1 MQNMKGSNERLKKIL
16 INLAVCAALVAL
28 IVVTLSTSGR
38 AEEGY
43 LPAVYGTVISLLP
56 PVVAIALALITKE
69 VYSSLFVGI
78 VVGALLYSGGNA
90 ELALN
95 TMLYH
100 ESAGLVPNLT
110 DISHASVLVF
120 VTLLGTMVVLMN
132 KSGAAAAFGRWAER
146 HIKTRVGA
154 QLATI
159 LMGILIF
166 VDDGF
171 NCMTV
176 GSVMRPM
183 TDGHRVSRAKLAYLL
198 DATAAPVCIIAPIS
212 CWAAAVS
219 YAVPEGLEING
230 FRMFLRTI
238 PYNLYALVTLLMLVL
253 LVVWKIDY
261 DPMREHEKNAARGD
275 LFTTGDRSYDEEEKS
290 DTGKVGKL
298 SNLIIPVAVLI
309 FGCIFGM
316 AYTGG
321 LLEGETLIDSFANA
335 DSARGLVMGSLV
347 AVLITFWIYM
357 NRRVVTFKDFM
368 GSFAAGFRSMCAPM
382 IILILSWNLSG
393 VTGLLGA
400 ADYIHGV
407 VESSAGSLQMFVPFV
422 VFVVSVFLAFS
433 TGTSW
438 GTFTIL
444 IPIVCAVFPVS
455 SEMLVIS
462 IAACLSGAVCG
473 DHCSPI
479 SDTTIMSSAGAHCN
493 HINHVTTQLPY
504 AMTAAAISAV
514 GYLVAG
520 IVGFYAENLLALI
533 AVPIAFAVLIV
544 TLLVLRRVEGR
555 RDPAGEE

>member
-1 MQNMKGSNERLKKIL
+1 MKKNNPYRRMTISV
-16 INLAVCAALVAL
+16 AVAVLLVAL
-28 IVVTLSTSGR
+28 CVVTALTRGGAGEDYSPS
-38 AEEGY
+38 
-43 LPAVYGTVISLLP
+43 LYGTAFSLMP
-56 PVVAIALALITKE
+56 PLVAIALALITKE

-78 VVGALLYSGGNA
+78 VVGALLYARGNG

-100 ESAGLVPNLT
+100 ESAGLVTNLT
-110 DISHASVLVF
+110 DLSHASVLVF
-120 VTLLGTMVVLMN
+120 VTLLGTLVVLMN
-132 KSGAAAAFGRWAER
+132 KSGSAEAFGRWAQK

-159 LMGILIF
+159 LMGVMIF

-183 TDGHRVSRAKLAYLL
+183 TDSHRISRAKLAYLL

-219 YAVPEGLEING
+219 YAVPASYEING

-238 PYNLYALVTLLMLVL
+238 PYNLYALATLMMLL
-253 LVVWKIDY
+253 LTALWKVDY
-261 DPMREHEKNAARGD
+261 GPMRRHEQNAMKGD
-275 LFTTGDRSYDEEEKS
+275 LFTSGERAYAEEEKAPVAAEGS
-290 DTGKVGKL
+290 RL
-298 SNLIIPVAVLI
+298 SNLVIPVVVLI
-309 FGCIFGM
+309 LCCILGM

-321 LLEGETLIDSFANA
+321 LFDGANLIDAFANA
-335 DSARGLVMGSLV
+335 DSARGLVMGSLIG
-347 AVLITFWIYM
+347 VLITFWLYM
-357 NRRVVTFKDFM
+357 ARGVMPFKEFM
-368 GSFAAGFRSMCAPM
+368 GAFAAGFRSMCAPM

-400 ADYIHGV
+400 ADFVHGV
-407 VESSAGSLQMFVPFV
+407 VASSAGSLQMFVPLV

-444 IPIVCAVFPVS
+444 IPIVCAVFPAG
-455 SEMLVIS
+455 SEMLAIS
-462 IAACLSGAVCG
+462 ISACLAGAVCG

-479 SDTTIMSSAGAHCN
+479 SDTTIMSSAGAHCD

-504 AMTAAAISAV
+504 ALTVAAVSAA

-520 IVGFYAENLLALI
+520 IIGYRADSPLALI
-533 AVPIAFAVLIV
+533 ATPLTLALMAAVLA
-544 TLLVLRRVEGR
+544 VLRRRHG
-555 RDPAGEE
+555 GEE